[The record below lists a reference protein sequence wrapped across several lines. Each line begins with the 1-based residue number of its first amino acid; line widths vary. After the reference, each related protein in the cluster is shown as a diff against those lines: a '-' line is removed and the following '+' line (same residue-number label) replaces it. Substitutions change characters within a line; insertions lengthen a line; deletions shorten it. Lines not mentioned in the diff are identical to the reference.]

1 MSEVKYAV
9 AVVLML
15 SGCNS
20 ANRAQTYEVSGNIQF
35 DGQPLKG
42 GMVVF
47 MPDKGQAAKGAI
59 GLDGSFKLGTY
70 GVDDGAVAGQY
81 KVMVIAADR
90 EAMQGGAAALERPL
104 PTLIPTHYGSTTTSG
119 LAFEVKPSQ
128 PNIAH
133 FALFSK
139 ASP

>member
-1 MSEVKYAV
+1 MSVVKTAF

-35 DGQPLKG
+35 DGQPLKS

-47 MPDKGQAAKGAI
+47 MPDKGQAAKGTI
-59 GLDGSFKLGTY
+59 GPNGSFKLGTY

-104 PTLIPTHYGSTTTSG
+104 PTLIPAHYGSTATSG
-119 LAFEVKPSQ
+119 LTFEVKPTE
-128 PNIAH
+128 PNVAH

-139 ASP
+139 ARP